1 MGSPAS
7 AGPRS
12 LFTGEQAVPARSSTS
27 PKPRLSVSM
36 LGSLPP
42 VKGVSSYT
50 AELLAAL
57 SRRGDL
63 NLDLIGFRSIYPRWA
78 YPGGDPDEQPST
90 AGASVSAASHV
101 KQRRT
106 LAWYNPLSWI
116 WAGLTARGEVV
127 HAQWW
132 SYALAPVYAVVLG
145 VARLRGKRIVMTA
158 HNIEPHEGG
167 FGRRL
172 ANRAVFR
179 FADRYIVH
187 SEANKTTLQ
196 RMLRCDAALIHVLP
210 HGVLETPRTG
220 MSRRAARELLRIPP
234 TAHVALCFGNIRPYK
249 GVDVLLRAFAEVAKH
264 DPDALLF
271 IAGQP
276 WGDWAPYD
284 HLIRELG
291 LTDRVRTRL
300 EYIPTADIE
309 PLFVAADVVV
319 LPYTHFDAQSG
330 VGTRALPFG
339 RPLIVTNTGG
349 LPDLVLDEEA
359 VVPAGDPQ
367 ALARAITRVLGD
379 DALRDRMAVDSLALA
394 ASLGWDAI
402 AERTAAIYA
411 DVLGRTPATGADG
424 TSDPRTAA
432 EARGS

>member
-1 MGSPAS
+1 MI
-7 AGPRS
+7 
-12 LFTGEQAVPARSSTS
+12 
-27 PKPRLSVSM
+27 
-36 LGSLPP
+36 GSLPP
-42 VKGVSSYT
+42 VKGVSAYT
-50 AELLAAL
+50 AELLSAL
-57 SRRGDL
+57 ARRDD
-63 NLDLIGFRSIYPRWA
+63 LDLDLVGFRSIYPRWA
-78 YPGGDPDEQPST
+78 YPGGDPDEQAPP
-90 AGASVSAASHV
+90 GATHTLALSHV
-101 KQRRT
+101 KQRRAI
-106 LAWYNPLSWI
+106 AWYNPLSWI
-116 WAGLTARGEVV
+116 WAGLRARGEVV

-132 SYALAPVYAVVLG
+132 SYALAPVYATALG

-158 HNIEPHEGG
+158 HNVEPHEGG
-167 FGRRL
+167 IARRL

-179 FADRYIVH
+179 FAHRYIVH

-196 RMLRCDAALIHVLP
+196 RMLRCDPARIDVLP

-220 MSRRAARELLRIPP
+220 MSRSTARLQLGIPGD
-234 TAHVALCFGNIRPYK
+234 ARVALCFGNIRPYK
-249 GVDVLLRAFAEVAKH
+249 GVDVLLRAFSEVVKE
-264 DPDALLF
+264 DPRALLL

-276 WGDWAPYD
+276 WGDWAPYQR
-284 HLIRELG
+284 LIDELS
-291 LTDRVRTRL
+291 LADRVKTRL
-300 EYIPTADIE
+300 EYIPTAEIE
-309 PLFVAADVVV
+309 PYFVAADVVV

-349 LPDLVLDEEA
+349 LPDLVLEEEA
-359 VVPAGDPQ
+359 VVPAGDAA

-411 DVLGRTPATGADG
+411 VMLGRTPATRAGG